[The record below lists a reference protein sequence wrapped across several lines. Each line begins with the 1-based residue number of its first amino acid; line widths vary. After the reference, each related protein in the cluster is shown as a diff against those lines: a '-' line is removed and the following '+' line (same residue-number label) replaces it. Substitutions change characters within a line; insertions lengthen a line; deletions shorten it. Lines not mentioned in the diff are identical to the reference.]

1 MIIEELDR
9 IPKVYFKHLKN
20 TTGLYEIRVQVG
32 NNIFRIFCFFDMDNI
47 VVVGHGFQKKAQKLP
62 NRKLSELN
70 RSKENIMK
78 AKDKNLKSLDQFVDE
93 KIGSRG
99 TEMREEFESEYDAF
113 KLGVLI
119 QQARED
125 KGLTQEQL
133 AELAGTNKS
142 YISKLERN
150 LKDIRFS
157 TLQRIINDGLGGH
170 LDISIR
176 LK

>member
-1 MIIEELDR
+1 
-9 IPKVYFKHLKN
+9 
-20 TTGLYEIRVQVG
+20 
-32 NNIFRIFCFFDMDNI
+32 
-47 VVVGHGFQKKAQKLP
+47 
-62 NRKLSELN
+62 
-70 RSKENIMK
+70 MK
-78 AKDKNLKSLDQFVDE
+78 AKNKDLKSLDQFVDE
-93 KIGSRG
+93 KFCKKG
-99 TEMREEFESEYDAF
+99 TDKREEFETEYDAF

-133 AELAGTNKS
+133 AVLAGTNKS

-157 TLQRIINDGLGGH
+157 TLQRIINEGLGGH

>member
-1 MIIEELDR
+1 M
-9 IPKVYFKHLKN
+9 
-20 TTGLYEIRVQVG
+20 RV
-32 NNIFRIFCFFDMDNI
+32 
-47 VVVGHGFQKKAQKLP
+47 
-62 NRKLSELN
+62 
-70 RSKENIMK
+70 
-78 AKDKNLKSLDQFVDE
+78 KDKNLKSLDQFIEE
-93 KIGSRG
+93 KIGERG
-99 TEMREEFESEYDAF
+99 TVKREEFETEYDAF
-113 KLGVLI
+113 KLGALI

-157 TLQRIINDGLGGH
+157 TLQRIINEGLGGH

-176 LK
+176 L